1 MLSKGKHNKRNKNC
15 TKLWEPWLK
24 TLMPS
29 LPILLFC
36 TQTLLTQLSKGYV
49 VQAVCYPALTTLI
62 FPCLVKY
69 SLERWFFNDWIVFHL
84 KNLSF
89 TIKIKQHVLIDSELG
104 MKYSGLNFPFIY
116 PDFEALGK
124 KVKKWDGKTEIK
136 RDNSLKMYDHFT
148 EITVIYFCIAYYW
161 LLSDIIFMILLRKL

>member
-1 MLSKGKHNKRNKNC
+1 MPPFLFSFSRYLFKQTNTTWLWHLYGHIAEILKDITKYNKRNKNC

-36 TQTLLTQLSKGYV
+36 TQTLLTQLSKGYA

-62 FPCLVKY
+62 FPCLMKY
-69 SLERWFFNDWIVFHL
+69 PFERWFFNDGIVFHL
-84 KNLSF
+84 KNLCF

-124 KVKKWDGKTEIK
+124 ESQEMRWEN
-136 RDNSLKMYDHFT
+136 RNQ
-148 EITVIYFCIAYYW
+148 E
-161 LLSDIIFMILLRKL
+161 R